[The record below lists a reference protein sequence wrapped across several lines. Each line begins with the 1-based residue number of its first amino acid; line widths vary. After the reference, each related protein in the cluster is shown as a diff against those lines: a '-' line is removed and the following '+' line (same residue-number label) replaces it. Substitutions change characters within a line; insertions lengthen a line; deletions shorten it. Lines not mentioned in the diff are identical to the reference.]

1 MNSKYQF
8 VPATALLV
16 LTSLVSTHAVAATN
30 SGSTHARSVTYHDR
44 TPRAHVHESHPH
56 HS

>member
-1 MNSKYQF
+1 MNSKTQF
-8 VPATALLV
+8 ALAAALFV
-16 LTSLVSTHAVAATN
+16 LASLVSTHAVAATK
-30 SGSTHARSVTYHDR
+30 SGGTHARSVTYHDR